1 MTYLW
6 IFFVIAVALAPLS
19 HFVPSKRQRK
29 VARMREYAAVHGL
42 FVEFRQLPVSAAARA
57 RAGAA
62 ASGRGQ
68 SDTIYYGKRLPPPR
82 EKRLPG
88 LAWLCDQQQWR
99 GLDRHTQVPPQLAS
113 LPAEV
118 LAASADE
125 SSCGVYWKEAGEEAG
140 VEQICRVL
148 EAWSQD
154 LRP

>member
-42 FVEFRQLPVSAAARA
+42 FVEFRQLPGNDAARA
-57 RAGAA
+57 A
-62 ASGRGQ
+62 ASAGGRGQ

-82 EKRLPG
+82 EKRVPA
-88 LAWLCDQQQWR
+88 LAWICDQQQWR
-99 GLDRHTQVPPQLAS
+99 GLDRHTPVPPQLVS
-113 LPAEV
+113 LPDEV
-118 LAASADE
+118 LAAGADE
-125 SSCGVYWKEAGEEAG
+125 SSCGVYWREAGDEAG
-140 VEQICRVL
+140 VEQIRLVL